1 MKKVIMNL
9 AVALVGLFAT
19 TSANATVLF
28 SDNFETSGPADAQ
41 LKAPWEMSK
50 QVFTSSGG
58 YVGGYYPGT
67 TFGPNAIVAG
77 GANGSA
83 FSGKV
88 WPDYGY
94 SPDWVNGNRIAVNLL
109 VSKAGLTTEDIASGT
124 IRFDFDY
131 LRDPNPGA
139 NAQAYGFIKLL
150 SSNYADTYATRT
162 FQLASSGDWLH
173 GFVDMTFDGT
183 QTGLNLQWGI
193 TVSDSNY
200 SSGAGV
206 KIDNVVVASVPEPS
220 VASLLGFGTL
230 GLVATRFRRRS

>member
-1 MKKVIMNL
+1 MKKTIMNL

-19 TSANATVLF
+19 ANANATVLF
-28 SDNFETSGPADAQ
+28 SDNFESSGPADSS
-41 LKAPWEMSK
+41 LGAPWEMSK
-50 QVFTSSGG
+50 QVFNSSGVYQNG
-58 YVGGYYPGT
+58 YFPGT

-77 GANGSA
+77 GAGGSA
-83 FSGKV
+83 FSAKV

-94 SPDWVNGNRIAVNLL
+94 GPDWADGNRVAVNLL
-109 VSKAGLTTEDIASGT
+109 VSKSGLTTADIAPGI

-139 NAQAYGFIKLL
+139 NAQAFGFIKLL

-162 FQLASSGDWLH
+162 FALAASGDWLR
-173 GFVDMTFDGT
+173 GSVDMTFDGT

-193 TVSDSNY
+193 TVSDSAY
-200 SSGAGV
+200 SGGAGV
-206 KIDNVVVASVPEPS
+206 RIDNVVVSSIPEPS
-220 VASLLGFGTL
+220 VASLLGFGVL